1 MSALEHE
8 IIEKFQLLDD
18 NAKRRVLD
26 MLSQEA
32 EQPFDAEAWLQN
44 ARALRASIRAGFSG
58 GETIDTLAL
67 LDELRHERP

>member
-44 ARALRASIRAGFSG
+44 ARALRESIRAGLSE

-67 LDELRHERP
+67 LDEIRHERP